1 MYRKKAE
8 TIEET
13 AFLWYNI
20 FMKTINYN
28 NHYTPIQMGIPVDLE
43 KIIENSDP
51 IYTFNEIMEQIDLYK
66 YFAEKGS
73 KTGRPKFDSVKLL
86 KIILF
91 AFMENGYASV
101 GNIEKLFKSRGKK
114 RTIIAIERMILTAIY
129 NMISTGEVWNLCDLF
144 KIEWI

>member
-8 TIEET
+8 TIAET

-28 NHYTPIQMGIPVDLE
+28 NHYTPIQMRIQVDLE

-66 YFAEKGS
+66 YFAEKRKQNRS
-73 KTGRPKFDSVKLL
+73 PK
-86 KIILF
+86 I
-91 AFMENGYASV
+91 
-101 GNIEKLFKSRGKK
+101 
-114 RTIIAIERMILTAIY
+114 
-129 NMISTGEVWNLCDLF
+129 
-144 KIEWI
+144 